1 MLNDSNTIC
10 SYIYFSYCTRIDKKL
25 KYLYTDT
32 TCIKN
37 KYGSELVKYNGHKK
51 MNCTKVSFITDSN
64 GIPINVGIFSGSK
77 HDSQIFIEQLNN
89 KMLMVIS
96 ERRLISFYYFS
107 NVKLSMFCY

>member
-64 GIPINVGIFSGSK
+64 GIPINVGTCILCFFVILAKNFEEIF
-77 HDSQIFIEQLNN
+77 N
-89 KMLMVIS
+89 
-96 ERRLISFYYFS
+96 
-107 NVKLSMFCY
+107 

>member
-1 MLNDSNTIC
+1 MLKMNIIKNT
-10 SYIYFSYCTRIDKKL
+10 YIELLNLYIKKQPNKKL

-64 GIPINVGIFSGSK
+64 GIPINVGTCILCFFVILAKNFFEIFS
-77 HDSQIFIEQLNN
+77 
-89 KMLMVIS
+89 
-96 ERRLISFYYFS
+96 
-107 NVKLSMFCY
+107 